1 MNEFLQKLIKSFFS
15 KNNVYYLYLRL
26 DFIMENVKL
35 FEKNLNA
42 IKSYDIDL
50 YNQLVSLPSNDGA
63 LSLAYTKQN
72 EPNLLYKNYPLHSP
86 NGAIDEATNIIK
98 SLNVNENNLNTF
110 IVFGLG
116 FGYLLDEL
124 HTKYCDS
131 PIIVYEPNVQ
141 ILRTVLETV
150 DFQNTLNAYNVRIA
164 TNINMFRNHM
174 LNLCSSQSNLKVAY
188 LESYKQLYTNEMLDF
203 VNQAHT
209 TYKILKFNLNFLAN
223 SSMSFFSQIIEH
235 LDKKI
240 HLPEF
245 GKLENKLKNKPAI
258 IVSGGPSL
266 SKNIDT
272 IKKYR
277 DKVCI
282 FAVGTAYKTL
292 KRNGITPDFVN
303 IIELN
308 NCSEQILNED
318 IENINFISEVYTN
331 KVFFEKPFK
340 RHFITYSRENPSNIW
355 FEKLIS
361 NNSNEKKYETKG
373 TVAYNALFCAKMAG
387 CNPIILIGQDL
398 AYTSGKLYA
407 DSSPYCEFKCKYNEN
422 TRKYSVY
429 INDYEKLKKD
439 LFDGKNE
446 TEEHKKKYID
456 YKLDELNRRIITVK
470 GQSGKDLPSDFG
482 FGIFIEYFQDFAFR
496 YGKDKN
502 LKLYNASTG
511 GSQINGFE
519 NVALE
524 DVLEHFDNSFCV
536 DEILNNI
543 DLSVKIDENK
553 VYEKIKKEIEIL
565 NQVKNDLLDSQKA
578 YLHYKNEINHSKTL
592 TSNAAKNLKKVLDV
606 VDNIYTTISSKN
618 TIVLLTCIKHTQK
631 LNDLFRY
638 LENEQL
644 DYNSQKMIIK
654 IMDSLYKGLLT
665 NIEKVV
671 EKLKT
676 YI

>member
-1 MNEFLQKLIKSFFS
+1 
-15 KNNVYYLYLRL
+15 
-26 DFIMENVKL
+26 MENITL
-35 FEKNLNA
+35 LEKNLSS
-42 IKSYDIDL
+42 IKSYDMDL
-50 YNQLVSLPSNDGA
+50 YNQLISFPANDGT

-72 EPNLLYKNYPLHSP
+72 EPNLLYNNYPIHSM
-86 NGAIDEATNIIK
+86 NSAIDEAKNVIK
-98 SLNVNENNLNTF
+98 SLNANKNNLNTF

-150 DFQNTLNAYNVRIA
+150 DFQNTLNSYNVRIT

-174 LNLCSSQSNLKVAY
+174 LSMCSSQSNLKVAY

-209 TYKILKFNLNFLAN
+209 TYKILKFNLNFLAT

-245 GKLENKLKNKPAI
+245 GKLENKLENKPAI

-292 KRNGITPDFVN
+292 KRNGINPDFVN

-308 NCSEQILNED
+308 NCSEQILNEN

-340 RHFITYSRENPSNIW
+340 RHFITYSYENPSNIW

-361 NNSNEKKYETKG
+361 KDSNIAKKYETKG

-398 AYTSGKLYA
+398 AYTNGKLYA
-407 DSSPYCEFKCKYNEN
+407 DSSPYCEFKCKYDKN
-422 TRKYSVY
+422 TKKYSVY

-456 YKLDELNRRIITVK
+456 YKLNELNRRIITVK
-470 GQSGKDLPSDFG
+470 GQDEKDLPSDFG
-482 FGIFIEYFQDFAFR
+482 FGIFIEYFQDFAYR
-496 YGKDKN
+496 YGKNKN

-511 GSQINGFE
+511 GAQIDGFE
-519 NVALE
+519 NVLLD
-524 DVLEHFDNSFCV
+524 DVLKDCNNYFSV
-536 DEILNNI
+536 DEILNTI
-543 DLSVKIDENK
+543 DLSVEIDENK

-565 NQVKNDLLDSQKA
+565 NQVKNHLLDSKKA
-578 YLHYKNEINHSKTL
+578 YMNYKNEINRSKIL
-592 TSNAAKNLKKVLDV
+592 TSKAAKNLHKVLGIIDK
-606 VDNIYTTISSKN
+606 IYTTISSKN
-618 TIVLLTCIKHTQK
+618 PIVLLTCIKYTQK

-654 IMDSLYKGLLT
+654 IMDSLYKGSLT
-665 NIEKVV
+665 NIEKVI
-671 EKLKT
+671 EKLGT
-676 YI
+676 YIDVSCCNC

>member
-1 MNEFLQKLIKSFFS
+1 
-15 KNNVYYLYLRL
+15 
-26 DFIMENVKL
+26 MENITL
-35 FEKNLNA
+35 LEKNLSS
-42 IKSYDIDL
+42 IKSYDMDL
-50 YNQLVSLPSNDGA
+50 YNQLISFPANDGT

-72 EPNLLYKNYPLHSP
+72 EPNLLYKNYPIHSMDS
-86 NGAIDEATNIIK
+86 AIDEAKNVIK
-98 SLNVNENNLNTF
+98 SLNANKNNLNTF

-150 DFQNTLNAYNVRIA
+150 DFQNTLNSYNVRIT

-174 LNLCSSQSNLKVAY
+174 LSMCSSQSNLKVAY

-209 TYKILKFNLNFLAN
+209 TYKILKFNLNFLAT

-245 GKLENKLKNKPAI
+245 GKLENKLENKPAI

-292 KRNGITPDFVN
+292 KRNGINPDFVN

-308 NCSEQILNED
+308 NCSEQILNEN

-340 RHFITYSRENPSNIW
+340 RHFITYSYENPSNIW

-361 NNSNEKKYETKG
+361 KDSNIAKKYETKG

-398 AYTSGKLYA
+398 AYTNGKLYA
-407 DSSPYCEFKCKYNEN
+407 DSSPYCEFKCKYDKN
-422 TRKYSVY
+422 TKKYSVY

-456 YKLDELNRRIITVK
+456 YKLNELNRRIITVK
-470 GQSGKDLPSDFG
+470 GQDGKDLPSDFG
-482 FGIFIEYFQDFAFR
+482 FGIFIEYFQDFAYR
-496 YGKDKN
+496 YGKNKN

-511 GSQINGFE
+511 GAQIDGFE
-519 NVALE
+519 NVLLD
-524 DVLEHFDNSFCV
+524 DVLKDCNNYFSV
-536 DEILNNI
+536 DEILNTI
-543 DLSVKIDENK
+543 DLSVEIDENK

-565 NQVKNDLLDSQKA
+565 NQVKNHLLDSKKA
-578 YLHYKNEINHSKTL
+578 YMNYKNEINRSKIL
-592 TSNAAKNLKKVLDV
+592 TSKAAKNLHKVLGIIDK
-606 VDNIYTTISSKN
+606 IYTTISSKN
-618 TIVLLTCIKHTQK
+618 PIVLLTCIKYTQK

-654 IMDSLYKGLLT
+654 IMDSLYKGSLT
-665 NIEKVV
+665 NIEKVI
-671 EKLKT
+671 EKLGT
-676 YI
+676 YIDVSCCNC

>member
-1 MNEFLQKLIKSFFS
+1 
-15 KNNVYYLYLRL
+15 
-26 DFIMENVKL
+26 MENITL
-35 FEKNLNA
+35 LEKNLSS
-42 IKSYDIDL
+42 IKSYDMDL
-50 YNQLVSLPSNDGA
+50 YNQLISFPANDGT

-72 EPNLLYKNYPLHSP
+72 EPNLLYNNYPIHSMDS
-86 NGAIDEATNIIK
+86 AIDEAKNVIK
-98 SLNVNENNLNTF
+98 SLNANKNNLNTF

-150 DFQNTLNAYNVRIA
+150 DFQNTLNSYNVRIT

-174 LNLCSSQSNLKVAY
+174 LSMCSSQSNLKVAY

-209 TYKILKFNLNFLAN
+209 TYKILKFNLNFLAT

-245 GKLENKLKNKPAI
+245 GKLENKLENKPAI

-292 KRNGITPDFVN
+292 KRNGINPDFVN

-308 NCSEQILNED
+308 NCSEQILNEN

-340 RHFITYSRENPSNIW
+340 RHFITYSYENPSNIW

-361 NNSNEKKYETKG
+361 KDSNIAKKYETKG

-398 AYTSGKLYA
+398 AYTNGKLYA
-407 DSSPYCEFKCKYNEN
+407 DSSPYCEFKCKYDKN
-422 TRKYSVY
+422 TKKYSVY

-456 YKLDELNRRIITVK
+456 YKLNELNRRIITVK
-470 GQSGKDLPSDFG
+470 GQDEKDLPSDFG
-482 FGIFIEYFQDFAFR
+482 FGIFIEYFQDFAYR
-496 YGKDKN
+496 YGKNKN

-511 GSQINGFE
+511 GAQIDGFE
-519 NVALE
+519 NVLLD
-524 DVLEHFDNSFCV
+524 DVLKDCNNYFSV
-536 DEILNNI
+536 DEILNTI
-543 DLSVKIDENK
+543 DLSVEIDENK

-565 NQVKNDLLDSQKA
+565 NQVKNHLLDSKKA
-578 YLHYKNEINHSKTL
+578 YMNYKNEINRSKIL
-592 TSNAAKNLKKVLDV
+592 TSKAAKNLHKVLGIIDK
-606 VDNIYTTISSKN
+606 IYTTISSKN
-618 TIVLLTCIKHTQK
+618 PIVLLTCIKYTQK

-654 IMDSLYKGLLT
+654 IMDSLYKGSLT
-665 NIEKVV
+665 NIEKVI
-671 EKLKT
+671 EKLGT
-676 YI
+676 YIDVSCCNC

>member
-1 MNEFLQKLIKSFFS
+1 
-15 KNNVYYLYLRL
+15 
-26 DFIMENVKL
+26 MENITL
-35 FEKNLNA
+35 LEKNLSS
-42 IKSYDIDL
+42 IKSYDMDL
-50 YNQLVSLPSNDGA
+50 YNQLISFPANDGT

-72 EPNLLYKNYPLHSP
+72 EPNLLYKNYPIHSMDS
-86 NGAIDEATNIIK
+86 AIDEAKNVIK
-98 SLNVNENNLNTF
+98 SLNANKNNLNTF

-150 DFQNTLNAYNVRIA
+150 DFQNTLNSYNVRIT

-174 LNLCSSQSNLKVAY
+174 LSMCSSQSNLKVAY

-209 TYKILKFNLNFLAN
+209 TYKILKFNLNFLAT

-245 GKLENKLKNKPAI
+245 GKLENKLENKPAI

-292 KRNGITPDFVN
+292 KRNGINPDFVN

-308 NCSEQILNED
+308 NCSEQILNEN

-340 RHFITYSRENPSNIW
+340 RHFITYSYENPSNIW

-361 NNSNEKKYETKG
+361 KDSNVAKKYETKG

-398 AYTSGKLYA
+398 AYTNGKLYA
-407 DSSPYCEFKCKYNEN
+407 DSSPYCEFKCKYDKN
-422 TRKYSVY
+422 TKKYSVY

-456 YKLDELNRRIITVK
+456 YKLNELNRRIITVK
-470 GQSGKDLPSDFG
+470 GQDGKDLPSDFG
-482 FGIFIEYFQDFAFR
+482 FGIFIEYFQDFAYR
-496 YGKDKN
+496 YGKNKN

-511 GSQINGFE
+511 GAQIDGFE
-519 NVALE
+519 NVLLD
-524 DVLEHFDNSFCV
+524 DVLKDCNNYFSV
-536 DEILNNI
+536 DEILNTI
-543 DLSVKIDENK
+543 DLSVEIDENK

-565 NQVKNDLLDSQKA
+565 NQVKNHLLDSKKA
-578 YLHYKNEINHSKTL
+578 YMNYKNEINRSKIL
-592 TSNAAKNLKKVLDV
+592 TSKAAKNLHKVLGIIDK
-606 VDNIYTTISSKN
+606 IYTTISSKN
-618 TIVLLTCIKHTQK
+618 PIVLLTCIKYTQK

-654 IMDSLYKGLLT
+654 IMDSLYKGSLT
-665 NIEKVV
+665 NIEKVI
-671 EKLKT
+671 EKLGT
-676 YI
+676 YIDVSCCNC

>member
-1 MNEFLQKLIKSFFS
+1 
-15 KNNVYYLYLRL
+15 
-26 DFIMENVKL
+26 MENITL
-35 FEKNLNA
+35 LEKNLSS
-42 IKSYDIDL
+42 IKSYDMDL
-50 YNQLVSLPSNDGA
+50 YNQLISFPANDGT

-72 EPNLLYKNYPLHSP
+72 EPNLLYKNYPIHSMDS
-86 NGAIDEATNIIK
+86 AIDEAKNVIK
-98 SLNVNENNLNTF
+98 SLNANKNNLNTF

-150 DFQNTLNAYNVRIA
+150 DFQNTLNSYNVRIT

-174 LNLCSSQSNLKVAY
+174 LSMCSSQSNLKVAY

-209 TYKILKFNLNFLAN
+209 TYKILKFNLNFLAT

-245 GKLENKLKNKPAI
+245 GKLENKLENKPAI

-292 KRNGITPDFVN
+292 KRNGINPDFVN

-308 NCSEQILNED
+308 NCSEQILNEN

-340 RHFITYSRENPSNIW
+340 RHFITYSYENPSNIW

-361 NNSNEKKYETKG
+361 KDSNIAKKYETKG

-398 AYTSGKLYA
+398 AYTNGKLYA
-407 DSSPYCEFKCKYNEN
+407 DSSPYCEFKCKYDKN
-422 TRKYSVY
+422 TKKYSVY

-456 YKLDELNRRIITVK
+456 YKLNELNRRIITVK
-470 GQSGKDLPSDFG
+470 GQDEKDLPSDFG
-482 FGIFIEYFQDFAFR
+482 FGIFIEYFQDFAYR
-496 YGKDKN
+496 YGKNKN
-502 LKLYNASTG
+502 LKLYNATTG
-511 GSQINGFE
+511 GAQIDGFE
-519 NVALE
+519 NVLLD
-524 DVLEHFDNSFCV
+524 DVLKDCNNYFSV
-536 DEILNNI
+536 DEILNTI
-543 DLSVKIDENK
+543 DLSVEIDENK

-565 NQVKNDLLDSQKA
+565 NQVKNHLLDSKKA
-578 YLHYKNEINHSKTL
+578 YMNYKNEINRSKIL
-592 TSNAAKNLKKVLDV
+592 TSKAAKNLHKVLGIIDK
-606 VDNIYTTISSKN
+606 IYTTISSKN
-618 TIVLLTCIKHTQK
+618 PIVLLTCIKYTQK

-654 IMDSLYKGLLT
+654 IMDSLYKGSLT
-665 NIEKVV
+665 NIEKVI
-671 EKLKT
+671 EKLGT
-676 YI
+676 YIDVSCCNC

>member
-1 MNEFLQKLIKSFFS
+1 
-15 KNNVYYLYLRL
+15 
-26 DFIMENVKL
+26 MENITL
-35 FEKNLNA
+35 LEKNLSS
-42 IKSYDIDL
+42 IKSYDMDL
-50 YNQLVSLPSNDGA
+50 YNQLISFPANDGT

-72 EPNLLYKNYPLHSP
+72 EPNLLYNNYPIHSMDS
-86 NGAIDEATNIIK
+86 AIDEAKNVIK
-98 SLNVNENNLNTF
+98 SLNANKNNLNTF

-150 DFQNTLNAYNVRIA
+150 DFQNTLNSYNVRIT

-174 LNLCSSQSNLKVAY
+174 LSMCSSQSNLKVAY

-209 TYKILKFNLNFLAN
+209 TYKILKFNLNFLAT

-245 GKLENKLKNKPAI
+245 GKLENKLENKPAI

-292 KRNGITPDFVN
+292 KRNGINPDFVN

-308 NCSEQILNED
+308 NCSEQILNEN

-340 RHFITYSRENPSNIW
+340 RHFITYSYENPSNIW

-361 NNSNEKKYETKG
+361 KDSNIAKKYETKG

-398 AYTSGKLYA
+398 AYTNGKLYA
-407 DSSPYCEFKCKYNEN
+407 DSSPYCEFKCKYDKN
-422 TRKYSVY
+422 TKKYSVY

-456 YKLDELNRRIITVK
+456 YKLNELNRRIITVK
-470 GQSGKDLPSDFG
+470 GQDGKDLPSDFG
-482 FGIFIEYFQDFAFR
+482 FGIFIEYFQDFAYR
-496 YGKDKN
+496 YGKNKN

-511 GSQINGFE
+511 GAQIDGFE
-519 NVALE
+519 NVLLD
-524 DVLEHFDNSFCV
+524 DVLKDCNNYFSV
-536 DEILNNI
+536 DEILNTI
-543 DLSVKIDENK
+543 DLSVEIDENK

-565 NQVKNDLLDSQKA
+565 NQVKNHLLDSKKA
-578 YLHYKNEINHSKTL
+578 YMNYKNEINRSKIL
-592 TSNAAKNLKKVLDV
+592 TSKAAKNLHKVLGIIDK
-606 VDNIYTTISSKN
+606 IYTTISSKN
-618 TIVLLTCIKHTQK
+618 PIVLLTCIKYTQK

-654 IMDSLYKGLLT
+654 IMDSLYKGSLT
-665 NIEKVV
+665 NIEKVI
-671 EKLKT
+671 EKLGT
-676 YI
+676 YIDVSCCNC

>member
-1 MNEFLQKLIKSFFS
+1 
-15 KNNVYYLYLRL
+15 
-26 DFIMENVKL
+26 MENVTL
-35 FEKNLNA
+35 FEKNLNS
-42 IKSYDIDL
+42 IKTYDMDL
-50 YNQLVSLPSNDGA
+50 YNQLMSFPANDGT

-72 EPNLLYKNYPLHSP
+72 EPNLLYKNYPLHSMD
-86 NGAIDEATNIIK
+86 GAIDEAKNVIK

-131 PIIVYEPNVQ
+131 PIIVYEPNAQ

-150 DFQNTLNAYNVRIA
+150 DFQNTLNAYNVRIT
-164 TNINMFRNHM
+164 TNTNMFRNHM
-174 LNLCSSQSNLKVAY
+174 LAMCSSQSNLKVAY

-203 VNQAHT
+203 VNQANI

-223 SSMSFFSQIIEH
+223 SSMNFFSQIIEH

-245 GKLENKLKNKPAI
+245 GKLENKLENKPAI

-282 FAVGTAYKTL
+282 FTVGTAYKTL
-292 KRNGITPDFVN
+292 KRNEINPDFVN

-331 KVFFEKPFK
+331 KVFFEKSFK
-340 RHFITYSRENPSNIW
+340 RHFITYSHENPSNIW

-361 NNSNEKKYETKG
+361 KDSSVAKKYETKG

-407 DSSPYCEFKCKYNEN
+407 DNSPYSEFKCKYDEN
-422 TRKYSVY
+422 TKKYSVY
-429 INDYEKLKKD
+429 INDYEKLEKD
-439 LFDGKNE
+439 LFGGKNE

-456 YKLDELNRRIITVK
+456 YKLNELNRRIITVK
-470 GQSGKDLPSDFG
+470 GQDGKDLPSDFG

-511 GSQINGFE
+511 GAQINGFE
-519 NVALE
+519 NVSLE
-524 DVLEHFDNSFCV
+524 DVLKNFENSFSV
-536 DEILNNI
+536 DEILDTIN
-543 DLSVKIDENK
+543 LSVEIDENK
-553 VYEKIKKEIEIL
+553 IYEKIKKEIEIL
-565 NQVKNDLLDSQKA
+565 NQVKNDLLDSKKA
-578 YLHYKNEINHSKTL
+578 YMNYKNEINRAKIL
-592 TSNAAKNLKKVLDV
+592 TSNAAKNLQKVLGVIDK
-606 VDNIYTTISSKN
+606 IYTTISSKN
-618 TIVLLTCIKHTQK
+618 PIVLLTCIKHTQK

-654 IMDSLYKGLLT
+654 IMDSLFKGSLT

-671 EKLKT
+671 EKLET
-676 YI
+676 YVNVFENNF

>member
-1 MNEFLQKLIKSFFS
+1 
-15 KNNVYYLYLRL
+15 
-26 DFIMENVKL
+26 MENITL
-35 FEKNLNA
+35 LEKNLSS
-42 IKSYDIDL
+42 IKSYDMDL
-50 YNQLVSLPSNDGA
+50 YNQLISFPANDGT

-72 EPNLLYKNYPLHSP
+72 EPNLLYKNYPIHSMDS
-86 NGAIDEATNIIK
+86 AIDEAKNVIK
-98 SLNVNENNLNTF
+98 SLNANKNNLNTF

-150 DFQNTLNAYNVRIA
+150 DFQNTLNSYNVRIT

-174 LNLCSSQSNLKVAY
+174 LSMCSSQSNLKVAY

-209 TYKILKFNLNFLAN
+209 TYKILKFNLNFLAT

-245 GKLENKLKNKPAI
+245 GKLENKLENKPAI

-292 KRNGITPDFVN
+292 KRNGINPDFVN

-308 NCSEQILNED
+308 NCSEQILNEN

-340 RHFITYSRENPSNIW
+340 RHFITYSYENPSNIW

-361 NNSNEKKYETKG
+361 KDSNIAKKYETKG

-398 AYTSGKLYA
+398 AYTNGKLYA
-407 DSSPYCEFKCKYNEN
+407 DSSPYCEFKCKYDKN
-422 TRKYSVY
+422 TKKYSVY

-456 YKLDELNRRIITVK
+456 YKLNELNRRIITVK
-470 GQSGKDLPSDFG
+470 GQDEKDLPSDFG
-482 FGIFIEYFQDFAFR
+482 FGIFIEYFQDFAYR
-496 YGKDKN
+496 YGKNKN

-511 GSQINGFE
+511 GAQIDGFE
-519 NVALE
+519 NVLLD
-524 DVLEHFDNSFCV
+524 DVLKDCNNYFSV
-536 DEILNNI
+536 DEILNTI
-543 DLSVKIDENK
+543 DLSVEIDENK

-565 NQVKNDLLDSQKA
+565 NQVKNHLLDSKKA
-578 YLHYKNEINHSKTL
+578 YMNYKNEINRSKIL
-592 TSNAAKNLKKVLDV
+592 TSKAAKNLHKVLGIIDK
-606 VDNIYTTISSKN
+606 IYTTISSKN
-618 TIVLLTCIKHTQK
+618 PIVLLTCIKYTQK

-654 IMDSLYKGLLT
+654 IMDSLYKGSLT
-665 NIEKVV
+665 NIEKVI
-671 EKLKT
+671 EKLGT
-676 YI
+676 YIDVSCCNC